1 MEDRID
7 ITFSYVVQ
15 RDQER
20 EIWQKLDDIE
30 DIMRLSNL
38 YLTGTPQAKNRENKG
53 KPRFKEGI
61 AECFLNMKHVLEPK
75 SQNANKA

>member
-15 RDQER
+15 RDQEI
-20 EIWQKLDDIE
+20 EIWQKIDDME

-53 KPRFKEGI
+53 KPRLKEAM
-61 AECFLNMKHVLEPK
+61 AECFLNMKRVLEPK
-75 SQNANKA
+75 SQNAKKD